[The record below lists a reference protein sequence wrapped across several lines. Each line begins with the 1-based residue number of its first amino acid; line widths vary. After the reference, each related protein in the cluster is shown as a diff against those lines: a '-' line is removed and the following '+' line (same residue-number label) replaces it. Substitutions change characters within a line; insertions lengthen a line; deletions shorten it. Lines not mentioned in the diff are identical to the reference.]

1 MDIASLRNAKL
12 ADLYTAAGAYD
23 TLAKAMSQH
32 ATDWKSGTTDRV
44 HGSQWTGP
52 TADAALPV
60 LDGLTSKMSAAT
72 TELGLIGKEMR
83 DCADAMT
90 LAQDRLTNAL
100 SEAQSKGFR
109 VSDTG
114 AVSWPASTN
123 PYQAPDWE
131 TKQKA
136 AADEIS
142 KQIAKALS
150 DAAEADGALT
160 DTLNKFAGHAKDKS
174 GLDEKTAGAD
184 AYMDQFGNAS
194 NPAWRWSMPL
204 KDAPPTEVNSWW
216 KGLGPQGQ
224 QWYISHHPE
233 AIGNLDGIPAE
244 VRDQVNRKHLEDVM
258 GPIRAKQKLGQP
270 LDSSDKANLVLYG
283 PIDARLA
290 DSKGDPPVY
299 LLGLGDEGQ
308 GRAVLSFGN
317 PDTATDISAYVPGIT
332 TTMDSLGPGAND
344 GTNEAENAL
353 NLYRAASGKAPA
365 GHSVASVVWL
375 GYDSPGADLGAA
387 STKAGKDGAPAY
399 AQFLS
404 GVRASHE
411 GTQPPHVT
419 SVGHSYGSYLV
430 GQATKLATQ
439 PGSHYV
445 APDDVVFI
453 GSPGVGVDKAS
464 DLRMAPGHVWVGA
477 ADNDVVTH
485 APSKLS
491 LDPDERWYGRD
502 PSSKHFGANRF
513 TVDDWSRGNP
523 IDAHTKYL
531 NGRGGPSLDNIAAV
545 VTGSGDVKLQGRRG

>member
-1 MDIASLRNAKL
+1 MDLASLRDAKP
-12 ADLYTAAGAYD
+12 ADLYTAAEAYD
-23 TLAKAMSQH
+23 ALSKAFHQH
-32 ATDWKSGTTDRV
+32 VNDWTSGTADRV

-52 TADAALPV
+52 SATAAIPV
-60 LDGLTSKMSAAT
+60 LDGLTTKMRAAV
-72 TELGLIGKEMR
+72 TEVGLIGKGIR

-90 LAQDRLTNAL
+90 LAQGELTQAL
-100 SEAQSKGFR
+100 FEAQTKGFT

-131 TKQKA
+131 AKQKA

-150 DAAEADGALT
+150 DAAEADTSLAGM
-160 DTLNKFAGHAKDKS
+160 LNLFAGHAKDKS
-174 GLDEKTAGAD
+174 GLDEKTASAD
-184 AYMDQFGNAS
+184 AYMDQFGDAS
-194 NPAWRWSMPL
+194 NPMWQRNMPL

-216 KGLGPQGQ
+216 KGLGPQGR
-224 QWYISHHPE
+224 QWFLSHHPE
-233 AIGNLDGIPAE
+233 VLGNLDGVPAE
-244 VRDQVNRKHLEDVM
+244 VRDQVNRKHLEDLM
-258 GPIRAKQKLGQP
+258 GSIRGKKPQELNANE
-270 LDSSDKANLVLYG
+270 KALLALYG
-283 PIDARLA
+283 PIDARL
-290 DSKGDPPVY
+290 SQHKGDPPIY
-299 LLGLGDEGQ
+299 LLGLGSEGQ

-317 PDTATDISAYVPGIT
+317 PDTATDISSYVPGIT
-332 TTMDSLGPGAND
+332 TTMASLGPGEND

-365 GHSVASVVWL
+365 GRSVASIVWL

-399 AQFLS
+399 ARFMS

-411 GTQPPHVT
+411 GTQLPHVT

-445 APDDVVFI
+445 PPDDVVFI

-464 DLRMAPGHVWVGA
+464 DLKMPSGHVWVGA

-485 APSKLS
+485 APSKFS

-545 VTGSGDVKLQGRRG
+545 VTGSGGVELQGQRG

>member
-1 MDIASLRNAKL
+1 MDVASLRNARL

-23 TLAKAMSQH
+23 TLSKAMSQH
-32 ATDWKSGTTDRV
+32 VTDWQSGTADRV

-52 TADAALPV
+52 SADAAIPV
-60 LDGLTSKMSAAT
+60 LDGLTDKMRAAL
-72 TELGLIGKEMR
+72 TEVSLIGKGIR

-90 LAQDRLTNAL
+90 LAQGELTQAL
-100 SEAQSKGFR
+100 FEAQSKGFS

-114 AVSWPASTN
+114 SVSWPASTN
-123 PYQAPDWE
+123 PYQATDWE

-136 AADEIS
+136 AADGIS

-150 DAAEADGALT
+150 DAVEADTSLAGM
-160 DTLNKFAGHAKDKS
+160 LNLFARHAKDKS
-174 GLDEKTAGAD
+174 GLDEKTAAAD
-184 AYMDQFGNAS
+184 AYLAQFGDAS
-194 NPAWRWSMPL
+194 NPMWQRSMPL
-204 KDAPPTEVNSWW
+204 KDAAPTEVNSWW
-216 KGLGPQGQ
+216 KGLGPQGR
-224 QWYISHHPE
+224 QWFLSHHPE
-233 AIGNLDGIPAE
+233 VLGNLDGIPAE
-244 VRDQVNRKHLEDVM
+244 VRDQVNRKHLNDLME
-258 GPIRAKQKLGQP
+258 PIRTKQRLGQP
-270 LDSSDKANLVLYG
+270 LDSSDKANLALYG
-283 PIDARLA
+283 PIGARLG
-290 DSKGDPPVY
+290 DSKGDPPIY
-299 LLGLGDEGQ
+299 LLRLGSEGQ

-317 PDTATDISAYVPGIT
+317 PDTATDISSYVPGIT
-332 TTMDSLGPGAND
+332 TTMASLGPGAND

-375 GYDSPGADLGAA
+375 GYDSPGMDLGAA
-387 STKAGKDGAPAY
+387 STKAGKDGAPEY
-399 AQFLS
+399 ARFLS

-411 GTQPPHVT
+411 GTQPPHLT

-445 APDDVVFI
+445 PPDDVVFI
-453 GSPGVGVDKAS
+453 GSPGVGVDKAA
-464 DLRMAPGHVWVGA
+464 DLKMPSGHVWVGA
-477 ADNDVVTH
+477 ADNDIVTH

-545 VTGSGDVKLQGRRG
+545 VSGSGGVRLQGQRG